1 MVEDTEGFL
10 YPQVDEEACVN
21 CGLCEKVCNELQ
33 PYDTREPLQVLA
45 AINQNYYCPLNFR
58 VQQKN

>member
-1 MVEDTEGFL
+1 MVEDSEGFL
-10 YPQVDEEACVN
+10 YPQVDEEVCVN

-45 AINQNYYCPLNFR
+45 AINQNEEVR
-58 VQQKN
+58 QKSSSGGI